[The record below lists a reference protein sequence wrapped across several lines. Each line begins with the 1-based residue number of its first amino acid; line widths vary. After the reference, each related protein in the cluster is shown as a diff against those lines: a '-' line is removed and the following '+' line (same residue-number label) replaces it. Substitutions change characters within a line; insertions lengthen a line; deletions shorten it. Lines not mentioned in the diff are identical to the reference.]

1 MKIKEKALTQQHLD
15 VLNILN
21 NSESKYTTIKKLLT
35 LLHKPQ
41 SYKRRLNQIINDLV
55 VVHGYPIGS
64 SSFNGARGYFI
75 IKTKEDKDLA
85 IIALHS
91 FIEGSVR
98 RLEAVKKLEV

>member
-15 VLNILN
+15 VLNVLN
-21 NSESKYTTIKKLLT
+21 NTDSKYTTIKKLLT

-75 IKTKEDKDLA
+75 IKSKEDKDLA